1 MLTNVDPAYDSNQN
15 RNTSELTKS
24 SMDTSVPVQESNA
37 GAKFDQQP
45 QTTSAQTKY
54 MH

>member
-1 MLTNVDPAYDSNQN
+1 MLTNFDPAYDSNQN
-15 RNTSELTKS
+15 RSTSELKKS
-24 SMDTSVPVQESNA
+24 SMDTSVSAQESNA
-37 GAKFDQQP
+37 GAKFDQEP